1 MLEAKSPIL
10 ISKCGNI
17 VCTKIFRRLAIV
29 NKMNYSTFLVA
40 LVSVFI
46 FHSCNN
52 VPFFGH
58 QEGKIIYDVTFPY
71 ELNDIKLALF
81 PSEITCI
88 FDGEHQHTPIES
100 GYGIVKSEL
109 IIDQQ
114 HHETRFRRKLL
125 VEYLCRCRR
134 HAVGLRD

>member
-1 MLEAKSPIL
+1 
-10 ISKCGNI
+10 
-17 VCTKIFRRLAIV
+17 
-29 NKMNYSTFLVA
+29 MNYSTFLVA